1 MIRALTG
8 RCSGRR
14 GAATNI
20 AVKWVQRLQRAW
32 RAAAHCLLAVS
43 GMALAQPDSGKP
55 LIVGSEEDYPPF
67 ATGRTVETAGGFT
80 VDLWKA
86 VAKENGLNYTLRVR
100 SFREILE
107 EFKAGKIDVL
117 INLAQ
122 SDERRAFADF
132 SVPHVIVHG
141 AIFVRKSE
149 SSIHS
154 ETDLAGKSIIV
165 MHADLAHDHA
175 LSQGWGPQLVLVD
188 NAAEGLKL
196 LASGKHDAMLIS
208 KLAGLQTL
216 QGLKIRNVKALDTKA
231 GFSQKFSFAVRK
243 GNADLL
249 AKVNEGLALAKSA
262 GAYDALYEK
271 WFGVFETREVTIRQ
285 LLKYLGPIA
294 ITLLIGTGLFFVR
307 QHERKKA
314 ERRLRDSEER
324 LRLALSAAHQGLYD
338 LNVQTGEV
346 IVSPEYA
353 LMFGYDPAEF
363 HETHAAWR
371 ERLHPEDR
379 EPVTAAYSDY
389 VAGRRAD
396 YRVEFRQRTKNGK
409 WIWVLSLGSLV
420 GRSPDGRPLRM
431 LGTHTNITERKKV
444 EQALATT
451 TSLLERTGE
460 IAKVGGWELN
470 LRTMQLF
477 WSLETCRIHEVEPA
491 VAPALDDAINFYAPE
506 ARPIVRAAVQA
517 GIEHGTPW
525 DLELPMLT
533 ARGRPIWVR
542 AYGAAVVENGKA
554 VKLVGAI
561 HDITEARLAQLER
574 EQLDRKVQETQK
586 LESLGV
592 LAGGIAHDFNNLL
605 TSILGNASIAEI
617 QLPADSCARD
627 CLEQITE
634 ASLRA
639 ADLCNQ
645 MLAYSGRG
653 RFVVQ
658 KIDLATLVEQTGQL
672 LQISTSK
679 KAVLRYRHE
688 KGLPP
693 IEADATQIRQVI
705 MNLVINASE
714 AIGDK
719 NGVIH
724 LSTGLTQ
731 VDRNY
736 LRGTRLDSDLPV
748 GDYVYLEVSDDGCG
762 MSVETQARIFDPFF
776 TTKFTGRGLGLAAV
790 LGIVRGHKGVVM
802 VDSELD
808 RGTTFKLLFPAA
820 KGASEH
826 GPSRTVGG
834 ANWQGKGTVL
844 VVDDEETMRSTVAR
858 MIRIIGL
865 EPVLACD
872 GREAIEVFRVQP
884 DRFALVLLDLTM
896 PHMDGEQ
903 TFTQL
908 RRLRPDVRVVLMS
921 GFNAQ
926 EVLVRFPGKGPASFL
941 QKPFTVA
948 ALSAT
953 FKEVLAASDPLP
965 AARPGQ

>member
-1 MIRALTG
+1 MVL
-8 RCSGRR
+8 
-14 GAATNI
+14 
-20 AVKWVQRLQRAW
+20 
-32 RAAAHCLLAVS
+32 LLAVLA
-43 GMALAQPDSGKP
+43 MAHAQPEPGKP

-67 ATGRTVETAGGFT
+67 ATGQSDETAGGFT

-86 VAKENGLNYTLRVR
+86 VAAENGLNYTIRVR

-149 SSIHS
+149 SGIGS

-165 MHADLAHDHA
+165 IHADLAHDYA
-175 LSQGWGPQLVLVD
+175 VSKGWGPQLVPVD
-188 NAAEGLKL
+188 NAADGLKL
-196 LASGKHDAMLIS
+196 LASGKHDAMLLS

-216 QGLKIRNVKALDTKA
+216 QEHKIRNVKALDAKA
-231 GFSQKFSFAVRK
+231 GFSQKFSFAVQK
-243 GNADLL
+243 GNAELL
-249 AKVNEGLALAKSA
+249 AKVNEGLAVAKSS

-271 WFGVFETREVTIRQ
+271 WFGVFEAGEVTFRQ

-294 ITLLIGTGLFFVR
+294 IALLLGAGLFFAR

-314 ERRLRDSEER
+314 ERLLRDSEER
-324 LRLALSAAHQGLYD
+324 LRLAMSAAHQGLYD
-338 LNVQTGEV
+338 LNVQTGDC

-353 LMFGYDPAEF
+353 LMLGYDPAEF
-363 HETHAAWR
+363 HETNAAWR
-371 ERLHPEDR
+371 ERLHPDDR
-379 EPVTAAYSDY
+379 ERVYAAYADY
-389 VAGRRAD
+389 VAGRRDD
-396 YRVEFRQRTKNGK
+396 YRVEFRQRTKDGR

-420 GRSPDGRPLRM
+420 ARSPDGQPLRM
-431 LGTHTNITERKKV
+431 LGTHTDITERKNV

-451 TSLLERTGE
+451 TELLERTGE
-460 IAKVGGWELN
+460 IAKVGGWELD

-477 WSLETCRIHEVEPA
+477 WSLETCRLHEVEPL
-491 VAPALDDAINFYAPE
+491 VAPTLDDAINFYAPE
-506 ARPIVRAAVQA
+506 ARPSIRAAVQA

-525 DLELPMLT
+525 DFELPLIT
-533 ARGRPIWVR
+533 AKGRSIWVR
-542 AYGAAVVENGKA
+542 AHGIAVWEDGKA
-554 VKLVGAI
+554 VRLVGAFQ
-561 HDITEARLAQLER
+561 DITAAQQAHAER

-605 TSILGNASIAEI
+605 TAILGNASIAQSE
-617 QLPADSCARD
+617 LPPGSSVQD

-639 ADLCNQ
+639 ADLCKQ

-658 KIDLATLVEQTGQL
+658 KLDLGQLVEQTAQM
-672 LQISTSK
+672 LQISISK
-679 KAVLRYRHE
+679 KAVLRFRLE
-688 KGLPP
+688 KDLPP

-714 AIGDK
+714 AIGDVS
-719 NGVIH
+719 GVISI
-724 LSTGLTQ
+724 STGLTR
-731 VDRNY
+731 VDRDY
-736 LRGTRLDSDLPV
+736 LRGTLMDPDLSE
-748 GDYVYLEVSDDGCG
+748 GDYVFLEVSDSGSG
-762 MSVETQARIFDPFF
+762 MSAETQARIFDPFF

-790 LGIVRGHKGVVM
+790 LGIVRGHKGAMKVY
-802 VDSELD
+802 SELG

-820 KGASEH
+820 AGASETAV
-826 GPSRTVGG
+826 SRPAGSLD
-834 ANWQGKGTVL
+834 WQGQGTVL

-858 MIRIIGL
+858 MMRIIGL
-865 EPVLACD
+865 DPVLVPD
-872 GREAIEVFRVQP
+872 GREAVEVFRAQP
-884 DRFALVLLDLTM
+884 ERFALVLLDLTM

-903 TFTQL
+903 TFAEL

-926 EVLVRFPGKGPASFL
+926 EALLRFPGKGLASFL
-941 QKPFTVA
+941 QKPFTIA

-953 FKEVLAASDPLP
+953 MKEVIEGAE
-965 AARPGQ
+965 PGQPDVQI